1 MAPALLSDL
10 PNHSVP
16 AENGNGHRSEREP
29 LRPSGALD
37 RFKHED
43 TTPVIGRE
51 YPSVNV
57 VDDLLD
63 AEDADELVRDLA
75 INISQRGVVF
85 FRAQDN
91 LTDELQKQLIH
102 RLGQLSGKPS
112 TSSLHI
118 HPVLNST
125 SEFGVGDNNVS
136 HISSIARKKMYGA
149 SPRCL
154 GKPLIF
160 SGSIRFN
167 HDKQANKRR
176 YDSARWHSDI
186 QFEPCPADYTSLRLT
201 QLPETGGDT
210 LWASGYEIYDRFS
223 KPYQKLF
230 ETLTATFIGEGF
242 TKAAAADP
250 ENVKVY
256 DAPRGSPLNIGKE
269 LAAVHPV
276 VRTNPVTGWKSIYA
290 IGSFPKYINEL
301 NEEESAELLAKFKR
315 MITENHDLQ
324 VRFKWRNANDLAI
337 WDNRSA
343 FHCATFDYEG
353 LGERFGHRTVSPDH
367 VPYSQLPLIIVANV
381 GT

>member
-1 MAPALLSDL
+1 MAPGLLSDL
-10 PNHSVP
+10 PSHSVP
-16 AENGNGHRSEREP
+16 AENGNGHNTEREP
-29 LRPSGALD
+29 LKPSGALD
-37 RFKHED
+37 RFEHED

-51 YPSVNV
+51 YPHVNI
-57 VDDLLD
+57 VDDLVNAD
-63 AEDADELVRDLA
+63 NADEL
-75 INISQRGVVF
+75 N
-85 FRAQDN
+85 N

-118 HPVLNST
+118 HPVLDST
-125 SEFGVGDNNVS
+125 SEFGVGDNNLHCSEEDVRRFPS
-136 HISSIARKKMYGA
+136 LLWKTADLVFDA
-149 SPRCL
+149 
-154 GKPLIF
+154 
-160 SGSIRFN
+160 IRFN

-223 KPYQKLF
+223 RPYQKFF
-230 ETLTATFIGEGF
+230 EGLTATFIGEGF

-290 IGSFPKYINEL
+290 IGSFPQYINEL

-353 LGERFGHRTVSPDH
+353 LGERFGHRTVGIGEA
-367 VPYSQLPLIIVANV
+367 PYLDSKSVSRTEALQEAGIA
-381 GT
+381 